1 MIPASF
7 EYKRPSSVAEAIA
20 MLRTEPGAKILAGGH
35 SLIPALKLRLNQP
48 SSLIDISRLKELKS
62 IRDNGK
68 YIGIGSAVTHAAI
81 AGSRVV
87 QQKLP
92 LLAHAAGLIGDVQVR
107 NMGTIGGSI
116 AHADPAADWPAVLI
130 AANATIGIL
139 GPSGERQVA
148 AGDFFKGFFTTALGE
163 GEIITEILAPEPEA
177 GSLRY
182 AYEKFAQPASRFA
195 LAACA
200 VQYRL
205 DDGKCASVRVALNGV
220 SDSAYRA
227 TAVEQALEGKPLNV
241 ETIKAAAQNAA
252 ANASM
257 ILSDAFAG
265 EEYRR
270 HLAQVVC
277 RRALEKS
284 MI

>member
-1 MIPASF
+1 
-7 EYKRPSSVAEAIA
+7 
-20 MLRTEPGAKILAGGH
+20 MLKADPGAKILAGGH

-48 SSLIDISRLKELKS
+48 SSLVDISRLKELSS
-62 IRDNGK
+62 IQDKGK
-68 YIGIGSAVTHAAI
+68 FIGIGSAVTHAAI
-81 AGSRVV
+81 AASRTV
-87 QQKLP
+87 KHKTP

-139 GPSGERQVA
+139 GPSGERQVSA
-148 AGDFFKGFFTTALGE
+148 DDFFKGFFTTALGD
-163 GEIITEILAPEPEA
+163 GEIITEIRVPEPEA

-182 AYEKFAQPASRFA
+182 AYEKFVQPASRFA

-205 DDGKCASVRVALNGV
+205 EGGRCVSLRVALNGV

-227 TAVEQALEGKPLNV
+227 LAVEQALEGKTLNA
-241 ETIKAAAQNAA
+241 ETIKAAAQHAA
-252 ANASM
+252 TNASM
-257 ILSDAFAG
+257 VLSDAFAG

-270 HLAQVVC
+270 HLAEVVC

-284 MI
+284 II